1 MRTAG
6 FKGVLVA
13 TATLLVAAPIALSAE
28 KFIPDG
34 HLWSP
39 DNTPIPPLNSPGDYI
54 NNRSDVYQSEIY
66 RRQYDL
72 QMFDTEMDRF
82 IDHDLINPGPASG
95 PSY

>member
-6 FKGVLVA
+6 LKGVLVA
-13 TATLLVAAPIALSAE
+13 AATLLIASPIALSAE

-34 HLWSP
+34 HLYSP
-39 DNTPIPPLNSPGDYI
+39 DNTPLPPLNSPSDYI
-54 NNRSDVYQSEIY
+54 VNRSDVYQTEIY

-82 IDHDLINPGPASG
+82 IDHDLINPGPSTG
-95 PSY
+95 LRY